1 MPNLVQSFHGRDIEF
16 LRIIARLWGI
26 ELAASNI
33 DKAQNELATAMLDQ
47 ALFID
52 MLDSLPADAR
62 LTFDEL
68 IKADGKLPWATFT
81 RRFGGI
87 REAGPGRRDREKIYL
102 NPVSPAEV
110 LFYRGLIAKAFFDIP
125 AGAKEFAFIP
135 FDFLNIINREELSL
149 VPSPNAVG
157 DPIEQNPNAIMTES
171 SAGSS
176 EPLGRPALPKEHT
189 RPLVA
194 SDRLLDDATTLLA
207 ALRMG
212 LPLPDIRISVNV
224 VLEFLSAAKIIHPV
238 SHDEK
243 GSGGEPLIDAVRRFL
258 EASRQNAREML
269 VTAWLESVTFNELRQ
284 VPSLVCEGEWS
295 NKPLVTRKYLLTLL
309 KAIPETTWWSLPA
322 FIHSIKEK
330 DPDFQRPAGDYDSWF
345 IKRKSDGTYLR
356 GFDNWNEVDGA
367 LVRYIITGPM
377 FWLGLVELAIP
388 ADNDEV
394 SAFRVISGKSTI
406 SVAET
411 GKLHVSS
418 QGKINVPRHLPRLA
432 RYQIARFCEWD
443 VEKEDEYH
451 YRVSTA
457 SLKKA
462 AEQGLKV
469 KQLLSLLARN
479 AATEIPPAF
488 IKALKRWELNGIE
501 ARVEINTILKVSR
514 PEVLEELRRTK
525 SARFLGETL
534 GPVSI
539 VIKPGAQAKVLAALA
554 EMGLLADVGENE

>member
-1 MPNLVQSFHGRDIEF
+1 
-16 LRIIARLWGI
+16 
-26 ELAASNI
+26 
-33 DKAQNELATAMLDQ
+33 
-47 ALFID
+47 
-52 MLDSLPADAR
+52 
-62 LTFDEL
+62 
-68 IKADGKLPWATFT
+68 
-81 RRFGGI
+81 
-87 REAGPGRRDREKIYL
+87 
-102 NPVSPAEV
+102 
-110 LFYRGLIAKAFFDIP
+110 
-125 AGAKEFAFIP
+125 
-135 FDFLNIINREELSL
+135 
-149 VPSPNAVG
+149 
-157 DPIEQNPNAIMTES
+157 
-171 SAGSS
+171 
-176 EPLGRPALPKEHT
+176 
-189 RPLVA
+189 
-194 SDRLLDDATTLLA
+194 
-207 ALRMG
+207 
-212 LPLPDIRISVNV
+212 
-224 VLEFLSAAKIIHPV
+224 
-238 SHDEK
+238 
-243 GSGGEPLIDAVRRFL
+243 
-258 EASRQNAREML
+258 
-269 VTAWLESVTFNELRQ
+269 
-284 VPSLVCEGEWS
+284 
-295 NKPLVTRKYLLTLL
+295 
-309 KAIPETTWWSLPA
+309 
-322 FIHSIKEK
+322 
-330 DPDFQRPAGDYDSWF
+330 
-345 IKRKSDGTYLR
+345 
-356 GFDNWNEVDGA
+356 
-367 LVRYIITGPM
+367 M